1 MKKGT
6 LFMIVLGSISLVL
19 CVLLIAAI
27 VDGSSMASSEDHQKA
42 ITTTL
47 VGHNLTYYSIAGK
60 PLNYTIG
67 PGDIQ
72 QIEQSSYH
80 GSPAW
85 DVHVGQGLAWDI
97 TMDEYGDAHP
107 GYPAAI
113 PDMIFFYQSRVT
125 RISSYIIWLGGLNHS
140 ILQ

>member
-6 LFMIVLGSISLVL
+6 LFMFVLGLVTL
-19 CVLLIAAI
+19 VSCIFLIAAI
-27 VDGSSMASSEDHQKA
+27 VDGSSVASSEDHQKA

-47 VGHNLTYYSIAGK
+47 VGQNLTYYSIAGK

-72 QIEQSSYH
+72 QIEQSAYH

-85 DVHVGQGLAWDI
+85 DVHVGQGLAWDL
-97 TMDEYGDAHP
+97 TMDETGTH
-107 GYPAAI
+107 
-113 PDMIFFYQSRVT
+113 
-125 RISSYIIWLGGLNHS
+125 
-140 ILQ
+140 ILDIRQLFQT